1 MRAIS
6 RLIHANLSPTIQRT
20 LRTELQMHL
29 IEKGLARGQKDRNI
43 MHYTETGLSVRFEL
57 TEDSLNLFVGCR
69 FVSTGE

>member
-29 IEKGLARGQKDRNI
+29 TEKGLARALYSNI